1 MSYLHLSGVNLL
13 HRVLIRTTVT
23 SVARFPGAS
32 PRSEAKLPELRRQ
45 LFGVGAPMHTKEMV
59 KQSSQQ
65 EETTPP
71 LPGTSSEPDFLAPPS
86 SDDSQEPAK
95 AGSPNRRRRANAQ
108 EVEDA
113 LTQIVATLQGLQQQ
127 QHEMAH

>member
-1 MSYLHLSGVNLL
+1 
-13 HRVLIRTTVT
+13 
-23 SVARFPGAS
+23 
-32 PRSEAKLPELRRQ
+32 
-45 LFGVGAPMHTKEMV
+45 MHTRAMV
-59 KQSSQQ
+59 KQSSQQEQ

-86 SDDSQEPAK
+86 SDDSQEPAD
-95 AGSPNRRRRANAQ
+95 AGSPNRGRRVNAP

-127 QHEMAH
+127 RELVQQQPPHALQSDVPEDPTYDWDRLRL